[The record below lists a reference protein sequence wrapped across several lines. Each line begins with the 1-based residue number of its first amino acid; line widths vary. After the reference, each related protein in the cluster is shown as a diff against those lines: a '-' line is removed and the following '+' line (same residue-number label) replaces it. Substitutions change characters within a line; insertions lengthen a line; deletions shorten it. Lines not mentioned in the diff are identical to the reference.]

1 MLEQEGPN
9 DGLVSIESSKWVCS
23 DDYIPFSM
31 PSWYLSTQGT
41 YLGTLE
47 NVSHLD
53 LIGWTNTARYAWAEA
68 MGRAISFKPATF
80 YLGVVDHLARVVE
93 GGEEPA
99 PSSPQAARELDKKTG
114 QGVQIAGGEGQVG
127 RAEPK
132 RAMSGD
138 AQTPEEQGA
147 ETTAR
152 RSVDAGA
159 TRRRTGPGKK
169 RTDDSR

>member
-1 MLEQEGPN
+1 
-9 DGLVSIESSKWVCS
+9 
-23 DDYIPFSM
+23 
-31 PSWYLSTQGT
+31 
-41 YLGTLE
+41 
-47 NVSHLD
+47 
-53 LIGWTNTARYAWAEA
+53 

-93 GGEEPA
+93 GGEEAA
-99 PSSPQAARELDKKTG
+99 PSSPQAARELDRKTG
-114 QGVQIAGGEGQVG
+114 EGVQVVDGQG
-127 RAEPK
+127 KGQAWRAEPK

-159 TRRRTGPGKK
+159 TRRRAGPGKK
-169 RTDDSR
+169 GTDNL

>member
-1 MLEQEGPN
+1 M
-9 DGLVSIESSKWVCS
+9 
-23 DDYIPFSM
+23 
-31 PSWYLSTQGT
+31 QGT

-93 GGEEPA
+93 GGEEAA
-99 PSSPQAARELDKKTG
+99 PSSPQAARELDRKTG
-114 QGVQIAGGEGQVG
+114 EGVQVVDGQGKGQTG

-169 RTDDSR
+169 GTDNL